1 MAEVGS
7 FIASVLLRS
16 CPPAGA
22 ESTALPS
29 TTRSS
34 TSSSSTLEACSV
46 PESDPRDC
54 GRDCGNGGECAATV
68 AEGRSQQAAA
78 FCAEMGGSHER
89 GIEQVEAMGLK
100 KSGEDRCLTTDS
112 RP

>member
-22 ESTALPS
+22 EPS
-29 TTRSS
+29 TTRSTS

-46 PESDPRDC
+46 SESDPRDC
-54 GRDCGNGGECAATV
+54 GNDGECAATV

-89 GIEQVEAMGLK
+89 GIEQVEAVGLK

>member
-22 ESTALPS
+22 EPS
-29 TTRSS
+29 TTPSTS

-46 PESDPRDC
+46 PESDP
-54 GRDCGNGGECAATV
+54 RDCGNGGECAATV

-89 GIEQVEAMGLK
+89 GIEQVEAGLAAMGD
-100 KSGEDRCLTTDS
+100 GAEEVW
-112 RP
+112 